1 MYKNGIEVILDV
13 IFSDAKNKIW
23 LGKVLHPFFI
33 IVFLWMKKCK
43 ISNGGSSDEILNQI
57 EKLYTIG
64 LESKTSLFKESNCG
78 GR

>member
-1 MYKNGIEVILDV
+1 
-13 IFSDAKNKIW
+13 
-23 LGKVLHPFFI
+23 
-33 IVFLWMKKCK
+33 MKKCK